1 MNNEQLIYHFYTCFK
16 NKDIEGMQNCYADN
30 AIFNDTVFRDLHAQ
44 QVRLM
49 WAMLIGNAK
58 DLHIEFSGVKTGKG
72 TGSAQW
78 VATYTFSATGRK
90 VVNPI
95 KASFQFE
102 NGKIVRHE
110 DEFDFYHW
118 AKQAL
123 GLSGL
128 LLGWTSFLKNKIRK
142 KAANNLKSYM
152 DTHRGTI

>member
-49 WAMLIGNAK
+49 WAMLIGTAK
-58 DLHIEFSGVKTGKG
+58 DLYIEFSEVKTGKG

-110 DEFDFYHW
+110 DEFDFYQW

-128 LLGWTSFLKNKIRK
+128 LLGWTPF
-142 KAANNLKSYM
+142 LKSYM